1 MTRRIRITVVPR
13 EPFDLDRFIEAL
25 LELARM
31 LDEEPSASEPV
42 KPPKSTEE
50 PRHD

>member
-25 LELARM
+25 LELARL
-31 LDEEPSASEPV
+31 LDEEPSAP
-42 KPPKSTEE
+42 KPAKQEKPDKEA
-50 PRHD
+50 RHG

>member
-31 LDEEPSASEPV
+31 LDEEPGAP
-42 KPPKSTEE
+42 KPAQHPKPEEE
-50 PRHD
+50 PHHD